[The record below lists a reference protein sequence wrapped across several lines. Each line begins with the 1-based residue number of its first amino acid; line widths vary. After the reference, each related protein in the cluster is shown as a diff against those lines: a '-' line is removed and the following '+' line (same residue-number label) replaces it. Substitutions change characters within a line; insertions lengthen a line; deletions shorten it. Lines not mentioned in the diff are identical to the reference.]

1 MSQIT
6 LTDNA
11 QKVIDWSKSFTSS
24 SKNDYDS
31 LARELLAILFVVD
44 LKNSWLNT
52 RFAKTMGHA
61 VIIRIKIHKLLDKLE
76 PQLMEKIDLVRQQE
90 QRQET
95 RDRFVPLIDVA
106 KIYKQDI
113 FGVKGSFVTELRNV
127 ARIAPNMQS
136 KEREFRDY
144 NERLTAIWH
153 KLVHFPD
160 ETLCHTDNGMT
171 FNFGEDDFKAIERY
185 VDSLA

>member
-44 LKNSWLNT
+44 LKNFWLNT
-52 RFAKTMGHA
+52 RFSKMIGDGAF
-61 VIIRIKIHKLLDKLE
+61 IRHKVYKILDRLE
-76 PQLMEKIDLVRQQE
+76 PQLMEKIDLARKQE
-90 QRQET
+90 QRQKT
-95 RDRFVPLIDVA
+95 GDRFAPLIDVA

-113 FGVKGSFVTELRNV
+113 FGVKGSFVKELRNA
-127 ARIAPNMQS
+127 ARFAPNMQS
-136 KEREFRDY
+136 KEREFRGY

-153 KLVHFPD
+153 GLVHFPD
-160 ETLCHTDNGMT
+160 EILCHTNNGMT
-171 FNFGEDDFKAIERY
+171 FNFSEDDFKAIERY
-185 VDSLA
+185 VDSLS